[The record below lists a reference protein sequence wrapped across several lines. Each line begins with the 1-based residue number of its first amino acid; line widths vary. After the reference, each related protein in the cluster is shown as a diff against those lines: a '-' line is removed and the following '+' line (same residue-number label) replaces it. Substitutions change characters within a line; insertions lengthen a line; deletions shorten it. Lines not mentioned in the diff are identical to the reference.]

1 MKEAQRLIESAKK
14 GDKNALSDLLQ
25 NVREPVFQLALRMLA
40 YPSDAEDATQ
50 EILIKVMTSLASF
63 RQESSF
69 KTWVFKISLH
79 HLLNIKRKRADKL
92 NISFQSWEEYI
103 HVDSGDI
110 SLHSKNDQEKALLI
124 NETRTGCL
132 QGLLLCLD
140 KKERAAFLLGEV
152 FEFSS
157 KEGAWILD
165 ITPEAFRKRLSRG
178 REKIYAFMTKNCGLL
193 NSSNPCNCS
202 EQAERDIHI
211 GLIDPDH
218 LDFSD
223 PQNKDMQRLDIST
236 ALGELDE
243 MGKMMTL
250 FRTYPRYSNPASTA
264 NMVKELI
271 ESKDFHLF

>member
-1 MKEAQRLIESAKK
+1 MKDAQRLIESAKK
-14 GDKNALSDLLQ
+14 GDKKALSDLLQ

-50 EILIKVMTSLASF
+50 EILIKVMTNLASF

-92 NISFQSWEEYI
+92 NISFQNWEAYI
-103 HVDSGDI
+103 HVDSGEV
-110 SLHSKNDQEKALLI
+110 SLHSKDDQEKALLI
-124 NETRTGCL
+124 TETRTGCL

-140 KKERAAFLLGEV
+140 KKVRAAFLLGEI

-178 REKIYAFMTKNCGLL
+178 REKLYAFMTKNCGLL
-193 NSSNPCNCS
+193 NSSNPCRCS
-202 EQAERDIHI
+202 EQAERDIHL
-211 GLIDPDH
+211 GLIDPEH
-218 LDFSD
+218 LDFND
-223 PQNKDMQRLDIST
+223 PQHKAKQQLDISKV
-236 ALGELDE
+236 LGELDE
-243 MGKMMTL
+243 MGKMITL
-250 FRTYPRYSNPASTA
+250 FRTYPRYSSPDSTA

-271 ESKDFHLF
+271 ESGDFHLF

>member
-1 MKEAQRLIESAKK
+1 MVAQRLIENARK
-14 GDKNALSDLLQ
+14 GDKEALSDLLQ
-25 NVREPVFQLALRMLA
+25 SIREPVFQMALRMLA

-50 EILIKVMTSLASF
+50 EILIKVMTNLASF

-92 NISFQSWEEYI
+92 KISFQSWEEYI
-103 HVDSGDI
+103 HLDRGEVRLDSKD
-110 SLHSKNDQEKALLI
+110 DQEKALLI

-140 KKERAAFLLGEV
+140 RKVRAAFILGEI
-152 FEFSS
+152 FEFSG
-157 KEGAWILD
+157 KEGAWILG

-193 NSSNPCNCS
+193 NSSNPCRCS

-218 LDFSD
+218 LDFND
-223 PQNKDMQRLDIST
+223 PQKKDMQRLDISMV
-236 ALGELDE
+236 LGELDE
-243 MGKMMTL
+243 MGRMMTL
-250 FRTYPRYSNPASTA
+250 FRTYPRYSSPASTA
-264 NMVKELI
+264 DMVKELI
-271 ESKDFHLF
+271 ESKNFHLF